1 MVKYRNLDY
10 LENELEAF
18 NKIEEEKLRKA
29 EKAME
34 KIRVEFE
41 KQQIN
46 DFKAEDELDEGLLE
60 PEEERTFTRNKNRDN
75 SSNNNNKLSSHQE
88 RERVDEDS

>member
-1 MVKYRNLDY
+1 M
-10 LENELEAF
+10 
-18 NKIEEEKLRKA
+18 RKA